1 MDEELQTMFQQARAK
16 MDVLWAKLS
25 FEEATVR
32 LRNME
37 LEASVH
43 NFVLDN
49 FSTLEFQFLAQ
60 LENSENRAKQYKSI
74 LSDSQRQLLNS
85 KKTEQ
90 TLKVLRK
97 TRVLLIG

>member
-1 MDEELQTMFQQARAK
+1 MDEELRTIFEQAHAK
-16 MDVLWAKLS
+16 MDLLSAKLT

-37 LEASVH
+37 LETSVT
-43 NFVLDN
+43 NFVMDD

-74 LSDSQRQLLNS
+74 LSESQRQLMSS
-85 KKTEQ
+85 KKTEEL
-90 TLKVLRK
+90 LKVLRK
-97 TRVLLIG
+97 NVFW